1 MRTER
6 STRLVFLLSVLSGVT
21 ALQGASA
28 QETVPAAPAE
38 PSVADLIERIR
49 AKEKATTAVS
59 VKMRTRSALP
69 DGAQFET
76 SGTLRVLGATH
87 FHVASKM
94 RMGEGMEGE
103 HEVVHT
109 PEGTWMRDLD
119 PIQGEVFTVMTPELI
134 ASVEAAA
141 KVLGD
146 DAIPG
151 AIPGQNEGPLGS
163 ALLVSLDR
171 RFALRVDKKVV
182 KDGIDHWVL
191 RGEVRPGQTAEAEG
205 LPDPDSVEVVVSE
218 RPLSVVRMAQFDT
231 GKEILVIEIDDVQI
245 DPPFAPASFKL
256 DSRGKR
262 FVDAMDY
269 PPMAAQITAML
280 DKAKAVQAEGDKPP
294 ATDRGK

>member
-6 STRLVFLLSVLSGVT
+6 STRLVFLLTVLSGVT

-28 QETVPAAPAE
+28 QETAPAA
-38 PSVADLIERIR
+38 PSVADLIANIR

-87 FHVASKM
+87 FHFASKM

-146 DAIPG
+146 DAMPG

-171 RFALRVDKKVV
+171 RFDLRVDKKVV
-182 KDGIDHWVL
+182 KDGIDHSVL
-191 RGEVRPGQTAEAEG
+191 RGEVRPGQAAEAQG

-218 RPLSVVRMAQFDT
+218 RPLSVVRMAQFDA

-245 DPPFAPASFKL
+245 DPPFTAASFKL

-269 PPMAAQITAML
+269 PPMAAQFSAML
-280 DKAKAVQAEGDKPP
+280 DKAKAVQAEGEKPP